1 MIYLELE
8 QEGKA
13 WHKNKTIANFTSK
26 TEEQKEKGL
35 LQHNLTAQVL
45 ESFI

>member
-26 TEEQKEKGL
+26 NRRAKGKRS
-35 LQHNLTAQVL
+35 TSAQFD
-45 ESFI
+45 SSST

>member
-13 WHKNKTIANFTSK
+13 WNKNKTIANFTSK
-26 TEEQKEKGL
+26 KQKSKRRKVYFS
-35 LQHNLTAQVL
+35 T
-45 ESFI
+45 I